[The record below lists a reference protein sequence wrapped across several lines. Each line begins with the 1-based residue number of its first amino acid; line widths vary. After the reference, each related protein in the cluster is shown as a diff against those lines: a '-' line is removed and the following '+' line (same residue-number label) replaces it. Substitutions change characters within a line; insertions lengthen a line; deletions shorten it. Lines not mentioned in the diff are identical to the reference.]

1 MNYFAF
7 FCDAICQYDNA
18 PEELESL
25 FQHLIKSYKTTLKE
39 KWMDYFKLFPE
50 KLKLKMTLRFRLQN
64 FTKPSWKEIEYK
76 CNLTSKLGYIL

>member
-50 KLKLKMTLRFRLQN
+50 KLKLKMTLRFRL
-64 FTKPSWKEIEYK
+64 
-76 CNLTSKLGYIL
+76 

>member
-7 FCDAICQYDNA
+7 FCDAICQYDNS

-50 KLKLKMTLRFRLQN
+50 KLKIKMTLRFRL
-64 FTKPSWKEIEYK
+64 
-76 CNLTSKLGYIL
+76 